1 LFNSRITAICLPF
14 DKNISKSLE
23 EEGNSGYIA
32 GWGQLSYKGNK
43 SDILQEAK
51 IFISSQDECRNA
63 FKNFTVKIT
72 DEYLC
77 AGTEG
82 SAIDSCEG
90 DSGGP
95 FMQRD
100 PNGYQFYLT
109 GITSF
114 GKKCATPGFPGV
126 YTRVSKFL
134 NWITNNL

>member
-1 LFNSRITAICLPF
+1 MPF

-23 EEGNSGYIA
+23 EEGNGGHIA
-32 GWGQLSYKGNK
+32 GWGRLSYEGNS
-43 SDILQEAK
+43 SDVLQEAK

-63 FKNFTVKIT
+63 FKNSVVRIT

-82 SAIDSCEG
+82 SIIDSCGG

-95 FMQRD
+95 FMQKD
-100 PNGYQFYLT
+100 PNGGQFYLT
-109 GITSF
+109 GIISF